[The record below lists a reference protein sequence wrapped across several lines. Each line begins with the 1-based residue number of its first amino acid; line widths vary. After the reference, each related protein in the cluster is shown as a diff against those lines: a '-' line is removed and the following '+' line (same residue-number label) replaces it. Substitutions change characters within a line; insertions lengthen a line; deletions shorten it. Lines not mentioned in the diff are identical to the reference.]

1 MARKSNGYWE
11 KRSTKLML
19 ELEEETEKTINSL
32 IQVYEQATKNI
43 NKEIVNIFKN
53 YAKDTG
59 LDRKTLLELLNK
71 SIVKVKAY
79 NKMADYVY
87 NKLENGNIILINGEV
102 RIDGTVEINKIW
114 QKH

>member
-1 MARKSNGYWE
+1 MNLCILLGKIVSEIEFKFIIKSKN
-11 KRSTKLML
+11 
-19 ELEEETEKTINSL
+19 NS
-32 IQVYEQATKNI
+32 IAYFE
-43 NKEIVNIFKN
+43 
-53 YAKDTG
+53 
-59 LDRKTLLELLNK
+59 LELLNK